1 MNLLKLQGISLQKSM
16 VEKLLNLDEG
26 FLLDEMM
33 HEDKIV
39 LIDTLSKNMKIKL
52 QIGSWCL

>member
-1 MNLLKLQGISLQKSM
+1 MNLLKSQGISLRKSM

-26 FLLDEMM
+26 FLFDEMI

-39 LIDTLSKNMKIKL
+39 LITR
-52 QIGSWCL
+52 